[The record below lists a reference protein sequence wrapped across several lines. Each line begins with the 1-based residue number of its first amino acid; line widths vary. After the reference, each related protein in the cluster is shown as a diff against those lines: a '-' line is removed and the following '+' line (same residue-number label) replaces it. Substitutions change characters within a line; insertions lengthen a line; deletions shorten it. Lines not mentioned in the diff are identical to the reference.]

1 MVKIFDKGKP
11 IYNSPSVMSIRE
23 YCKIETK
30 KLWPE
35 VLRLQNPHA
44 YYVDLSKK
52 LWELKESLLY
62 EYSSKYHE

>member
-1 MVKIFDKGKP
+1 MIKGEP

-30 KLWPE
+30 KIWTGSFLDFK
-35 VLRLQNPHA
+35 NPHA

-52 LWELKESLLY
+52 LWET
-62 EYSSKYHE
+62 